1 MERQSTLRDEDPTS
15 ATCVVYD
22 ASSGR
27 IVLVH
32 EFIGDGTGLYGPD
45 GREERA
51 RITLEDA
58 QMRPAAPAQLQVL
71 HLEPG
76 FQWAPDTL
84 YRVDVPAGKLVS
96 RRRLATAVTAAGP
109 ARFRSPAHE

>member
-1 MERQSTLRDEDPTS
+1 M
-15 ATCVVYD
+15 YD
-22 ASSGR
+22 SSSGR

-32 EFIGDGTGLYGPD
+32 EFIGDGTGLYAPQ

-58 QMRPAAPAQLQVL
+58 RKHPASPAHLQVL

-76 FQWAPDTL
+76 FKWAPETL
-84 YRVDVPAGKLVS
+84 YRVDVSAGKLIS
-96 RRRLATAVTAAGP
+96 HRKLTSAVTAAGP
-109 ARFRSPAHE
+109 AKSQFPAT